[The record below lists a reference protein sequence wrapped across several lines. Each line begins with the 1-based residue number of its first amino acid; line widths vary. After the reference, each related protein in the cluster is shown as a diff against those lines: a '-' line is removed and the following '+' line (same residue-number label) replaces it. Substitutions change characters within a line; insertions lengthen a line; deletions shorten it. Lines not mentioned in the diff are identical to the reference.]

1 MHFKNKTL
9 WIYVCFLV
17 VLAILFQLSA
27 SYILRSRKIK
37 KEDFEQ
43 AKKLMDSNILALYE
57 FEPEISYMFK
67 PNFSGI
73 RHGSD
78 EFVHRTN
85 SRRLLGDRE
94 ISSSHQRKILFLG
107 DSVTYGDGVQYE
119 KIFTMRLQGL
129 AGNTWQ
135 LLNGSCPGWSTR
147 QEALFYQKFLSD
159 IKWDAVVINFCLND
173 LLNYEWIYDS
183 DTSFKMSSELD
194 NIGGLF
200 GVKSKVAESVRLWEI
215 RRNFGLNKKTKP
227 LSLHNNTCLI
237 AWETDKWQEYY
248 AETLSRLFLI
258 NNHTLLIVVAFPSRF
273 QMEALNL
280 GAPADVVLYQQGML
294 RAYCKAANVLFI
306 DLSRAFTGKEGSVA
320 LDDIF
325 FDDLHLTPK
334 GHESAA
340 AYLWPRLNRAVHQ
353 RTISNN

>member
-129 AGNTWQ
+129 AGNTCQ
-135 LLNGSCPGWSTR
+135 LLNGSCPG
-147 QEALFYQKFLSD
+147 
-159 IKWDAVVINFCLND
+159 C
-173 LLNYEWIYDS
+173 
-183 DTSFKMSSELD
+183 
-194 NIGGLF
+194 
-200 GVKSKVAESVRLWEI
+200 
-215 RRNFGLNKKTKP
+215 
-227 LSLHNNTCLI
+227 
-237 AWETDKWQEYY
+237 
-248 AETLSRLFLI
+248 
-258 NNHTLLIVVAFPSRF
+258 
-273 QMEALNL
+273 
-280 GAPADVVLYQQGML
+280 
-294 RAYCKAANVLFI
+294 
-306 DLSRAFTGKEGSVA
+306 
-320 LDDIF
+320 
-325 FDDLHLTPK
+325 
-334 GHESAA
+334 
-340 AYLWPRLNRAVHQ
+340 
-353 RTISNN
+353 